1 MSMTDEEFRD
11 YILSAPTLAEL
22 DNLHGEEGYDAAGRL
37 AAKMVYE
44 HLEHYPEDNQLEIW
58 DLYDRVVVTHPDLDA
73 VDVTGFMWGYAVQS
87 AEHLL
92 KMPLKPNPALL
103 TLSLPE

>member
-11 YILSAPTLAEL
+11 YILSAPGLEVI
-22 DNLHGEEGYDAAGRL
+22 DNLEGMEGYEAFGRL
-37 AAKMVYE
+37 AAKLTYE
-44 HLEHYPEDNQLEIW
+44 HLQQYPEDNQLEAW
-58 DLYDRVVVTHPDLDA
+58 DLYDRVEETHPDMKQLDL
-73 VDVTGFMWGYAVQS
+73 TGFMWGYAMQS

-92 KMPLKPNPALL
+92 KLQLKPNPALL